1 MVFLLLVVLISTATS
16 DPVAEYLERT
26 SKSRIIVPFQK
37 RSTSQRQTEA
47 ACSQPGGDKVT
58 CSDSSSPHRCHSSPG
73 DDTDS
78 VLGEPA
84 AKKHKPHDTDHRTE
98 DVVRDHMTRDTTKEE
113 LKKKVTCG
121 KWQTFYSNKARYLK
135 TWSFIPMR
143 YHNN

>member
-1 MVFLLLVVLISTATS
+1 MVFLLLVFLISTATS

-47 ACSQPGGDKVT
+47 ACSQPEVDKVT
-58 CSDSSSPHRCHSSPG
+58 CSDSSSPHRCDSSPG
-73 DDTDS
+73 DDSDS

-84 AKKHKPHDTDHRTE
+84 AKKHKPHDTDHRT
-98 DVVRDHMTRDTTKEE
+98 DAVVRDHMTRDSTKEE

-121 KWQTFYSNKARYLK
+121 KWQTFYSKRV
-135 TWSFIPMR
+135 R
-143 YHNN
+143 

>member
-47 ACSQPGGDKVT
+47 ACSQPEGDKVT
-58 CSDSSSPHRCHSSPG
+58 CSDSLSPHRCDSSPG
-73 DDTDS
+73 GDS

-84 AKKHKPHDTDHRTE
+84 AKKHKHDTDHRTE
-98 DVVRDHMTRDTTKEE
+98 DVVRDHTTRDTTKEE

-121 KWQTFYSNKARYLK
+121 K
-135 TWSFIPMR
+135 
-143 YHNN
+143 